1 MVLVTRRQAHH
12 RLEALKLHRQ
22 QQSGSGLQQLVVMHQ
37 LGLPFQQRQPQVQ
50 QQGLHRQ
57 VLHQRVPHQVELH
70 QTALQHRALHRTDR
84 QNLHLVALTQASAMR
99 RRHRRHDHP
108 PDSPHHQLP
117 EHPLHRLIH
126 QGAPADP
133 AKLLAI
139 PEWFATLRTNQATRE
154 QPPTGPLA

>member
-57 VLHQRVPHQVELH
+57 VPRQQVLPQVELH
-70 QTALQHRALHRTDR
+70 QTAPQHRALHRTNHQR
-84 QNLHLVALTQASAMR
+84 QALVALTQASAMR
-99 RRHRRHDHP
+99 RRHRRHYHP
-108 PDSPHHQLP
+108 PDSRHHQLP
-117 EHPLHRLIH
+117 EHPLHQLIH
-126 QGAPADP
+126 QGVPADP

-139 PEWFATLRTNQATRE
+139 PEWFATLTTNQGTRE